1 MLIQSF
7 IQACLNMI
15 MEGLSQG
22 LAIVNNAK
30 RVNDDSNMDLKWL
43 ISILFNLYKV
53 LANTIEQIRR
63 FYQFLSAGE
72 T

>member
-1 MLIQSF
+1 
-7 IQACLNMI
+7 MI